1 MTGSLLSEQAFA
13 EIIAAN
19 GGRLFRVG
27 GCVRDRFM
35 GVEPKDIDLCVV
47 GMVKKNFK
55 NLFPEAEEYGKSFP
69 VFRLMLD
76 GKKCEVAFARTERK
90 VSSGYKGFKVASNPK
105 ITIEEDLYR
114 RDLTINAIA
123 VDSLT
128 GEVIDP
134 YKGIQDI
141 ENQVLR
147 AIGPQFAEDPIRSL
161 RLAGQAARFGFR
173 VDADT
178 LALAQ
183 MVADELVHEPVERI
197 FAELKRVLLEASE
210 PASFFQLLAAMNL
223 LSITFPEIA
232 QLSEDKIR
240 LAMIHLNA
248 TAALSPDSKV
258 RFASLGLTLTVEQLH
273 QWNQRMTLPNEWL
286 EAAVAAG
293 KAVELLGNYAP
304 QDFVTAIYHL
314 NRGALQV
321 EAFDVIATAAQLG
334 FPALTE
340 LKKLLNALPR
350 AEFPNALQG
359 KELGKW
365 LRDKHIEMIT
375 HHLKNKSL

>member
-1 MTGSLLSEQAFA
+1 MTDSLLSEQAFA

-55 NLFPEAEEYGKSFP
+55 NLFPQAEEYGKSFP

-161 RLAGQAARFGFR
+161 RLAGQAARFGFQ
-173 VDADT
+173 VDRDT

-183 MVADELVHEPVERI
+183 TVADELAGEPVERM
-197 FAELKRVLLEASE
+197 FAELKRVLLEASK

-223 LSITFPEIA
+223 LFITFPEIA
-232 QLSEDKIR
+232 KLSADKIQ

-248 TAALSPDSKV
+248 TAALSPDPKV
-258 RFASLGLTLTVEQLH
+258 RFASLGLTLTAEQLL

-286 EAAVAAG
+286 EAAVVAG
-293 KAVELLGNYAP
+293 KTVDLLKNCVP
-304 QDFVTAIYHL
+304 ENLVTAIYQL
-314 NRGALQV
+314 SRGSLQV
-321 EAFDVIATAAQLG
+321 EDFDVMTTAAQLG
-334 FPALTE
+334 FPSLSE

-350 AEFPNALQG
+350 AEVPNALQG

-365 LRDKHIEMIT
+365 LRTKHIEMIT
-375 HHLKNKSL
+375 HHLKK

>member
-1 MTGSLLSEQAFA
+1 MTDSLLSEQAFA

-55 NLFPEAEEYGKSFP
+55 NLFPQAEEYGKSFP

-161 RLAGQAARFGFR
+161 RLAGQAARFGFH
-173 VDADT
+173 VDRDT

-183 MVADELVHEPVERI
+183 TVADELAGEPVERM
-197 FAELKRVLLEASE
+197 FAELKRVLLEASK

-223 LSITFPEIA
+223 LFITFPEIA
-232 QLSEDKIR
+232 KLSADKIQ

-248 TAALSPDSKV
+248 TAALSPDPKV
-258 RFASLGLTLTVEQLH
+258 RFASLGLTLTAEQLL

-293 KAVELLGNYAP
+293 KTVDLLKNCVP
-304 QDFVTAIYHL
+304 ENLVTAIYQL
-314 NRGALQV
+314 SRGSLQV
-321 EAFDVIATAAQLG
+321 EDFDVMTTAVQLG
-334 FPALTE
+334 FPSLSE
-340 LKKLLNALPR
+340 LKKLLNALSR
-350 AEFPNALQG
+350 AEVPNALQG

-365 LRDKHIEMIT
+365 LRTKHIEMIT
-375 HHLKNKSL
+375 HHLKK

>member
-1 MTGSLLSEQAFA
+1 MTGSLLSEKDFA

-55 NLFPEAEEYGKSFP
+55 NLFPQAEEYGKSFP
-69 VFRLMLD
+69 VFRLML
-76 GKKCEVAFARTERK
+76 GGIKCEVAFARTERK

-147 AIGPQFAEDPIRSL
+147 AIGPQFAEDPIRAL

-173 VDADT
+173 VDKDT
-178 LALAQ
+178 LVLAQ
-183 MVADELVHEPVERI
+183 TVADELADEPVERI
-197 FAELKRVLLEASE
+197 FAELQRVLLEAPE
-210 PASFFQLLAAMNL
+210 PASFFQLMAAMNL
-223 LSITFPEIA
+223 LAITFPEIA
-232 QLSEDKIR
+232 ELSAEKSQ
-240 LAMIHLNA
+240 LAMIHLDA
-248 TAALSPDSKV
+248 VAALSSDPKV
-258 RFASLGLTLTVEQLH
+258 RFASLGLSLTVEQLH
-273 QWNQRMTLPNEWL
+273 HWNQRMTLPREWL

-293 KAVELLGNYAP
+293 KTVELLKNCVP
-304 QDFVTAIYHL
+304 ETLVTAIYQL
-314 NRGALQV
+314 NRGSFQA
-321 EAFDVIATAAQLG
+321 EDFDVMTTAAQLG

-340 LKKLLNALPR
+340 LKKILNELPR
-350 AEFPNALQG
+350 AEVPNELKG

-365 LRDKHIEMIT
+365 LRTKHIEMIT
-375 HHLKNKSL
+375 HHVEK

>member
-1 MTGSLLSEQAFA
+1 MTGSMLSEQAFA
-13 EIIAAN
+13 EMIAAN

-35 GVEPKDIDLCVV
+35 GVEAKDIDLCVV

-90 VSSGYKGFKVASNPK
+90 VSTGYKGFKVASNPK

-123 VDSLT
+123 VDCLT
-128 GEVIDP
+128 GQVIDP
-134 YKGIQDI
+134 YQGIQDI

-173 VDADT
+173 VDTDT

-183 MVADELVHEPVERI
+183 TVANELANEPVERI
-197 FAELKRVLLEASE
+197 FAEFKRVLLEASE
-210 PASFFQLLAAMNL
+210 PASFFQLLAAMKL
-223 LSITFPEIA
+223 LLVTFPEIA
-232 QLSEDKIR
+232 KLSTDNMQ
-240 LAMIHLNA
+240 LAMIQLNA
-248 TAALSPDSKV
+248 AAALSQDPKI
-258 RFASLGLTLTVEQLH
+258 RFATLGLSLTVEQLH
-273 QWNQRMTLPNEWL
+273 QWNQRMTLPHEWL
-286 EAAVAAG
+286 EAAAATG
-293 KAVELLGNYAP
+293 KTAELLKKCVPENL
-304 QDFVTAIYHL
+304 VTAVYQL
-314 NRGALQV
+314 NRGSLQV
-321 EAFDVIATAAQLG
+321 EDFDVLARAAQLG
-334 FPALTE
+334 LPALVD
-340 LKKLLNALPR
+340 LKAILTALPR
-350 AEFPNALQG
+350 AEIPNDLQG

-365 LRDKHIEMIT
+365 LKTKHIEMIT
-375 HHLKNKSL
+375 HYLGE